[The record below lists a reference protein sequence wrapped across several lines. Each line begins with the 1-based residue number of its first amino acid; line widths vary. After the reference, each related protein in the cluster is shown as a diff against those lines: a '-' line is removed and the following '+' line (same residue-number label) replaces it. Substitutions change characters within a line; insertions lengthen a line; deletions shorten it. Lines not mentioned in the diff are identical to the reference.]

1 MTKEQKKSISA
12 SIPESL
18 SKEINEICKKRGIPK
33 AAFVRKAVINEMDAG
48 CNDPARALMLLDLQ
62 ERVISLEKV
71 IPEGEYQEL
80 LKSMDEIT
88 RLMS

>member
-1 MTKEQKKSISA
+1 MIKEKKKTISA

-18 SKEINEICKKRGIPK
+18 SKEINEICKKRGTTK